1 MSAPVNAPAPAV
13 RRLGQRLLLL
23 ELEQGEV
30 GVDGRPDVTAVAAA
44 AERAARKLGQPLA
57 RLVGVAGCQALLT
70 RALHLAGREWPF
82 LDGVRAA
89 AAPARGLA
97 GLGEALQGADPTQA
111 RDALASVLAY
121 LVWLLVT
128 FIGNDLAL
136 HTVREAWPG
145 TYLSDEG
152 FPDTGR
158 LETGRRHQGQL
169 SGEAGPAGAE
179 ATT

>member
-1 MSAPVNAPAPAV
+1 VSAPVNAPEPAV

-23 ELEQGEV
+23 EVEQGEV
-30 GVDGRPDVTAVAAA
+30 GVDGRPAATAVAAA

-82 LDGVRAA
+82 LEGARAV
-89 AAPARGLA
+89 AAPAGGLE
-97 GLGEALQGADPTQA
+97 GLGEALQGADPAQV
-111 RDALASVLAY
+111 RDALASLLAH

-128 FIGNDLAL
+128 FIGGDLAL

-145 TYLSDEG
+145 TYFGDEV
-152 FPDTGR
+152 FPGTGRSETGR
-158 LETGRRHQGQL
+158 LHKGQL